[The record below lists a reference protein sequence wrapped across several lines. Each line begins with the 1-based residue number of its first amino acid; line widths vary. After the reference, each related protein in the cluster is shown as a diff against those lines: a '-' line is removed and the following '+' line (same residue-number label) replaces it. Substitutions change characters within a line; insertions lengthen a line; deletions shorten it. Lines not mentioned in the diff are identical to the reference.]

1 MAEVFTKPS
10 RRITNMVAKEL
21 RLIVKDKV
29 ALLLIFML
37 PAALIG
43 MLWWV
48 TDMSDMGGISMGGGG
63 GFGGGG
69 GDSTTNQTSTTDV
82 TDITNTTTTEEESD
96 GLILGLVD
104 LDTTRTYDGPD
115 LSENFTD
122 TLESFVDELIIFET
136 EEEAYRNLYEKN
148 IAGYVVIPDGFEQ
161 NLTLNEPTY
170 IEVHVDAS
178 DFIGESTVQGIVSGA
193 AILFRVSKLWIR
205 SEVFPNM
212 IIEFSPEGGYLESVF
227 GSFIIVF
234 SAYLGIAMTAAQSIV
249 GDIPLRRMLLTP
261 TNRLEVI
268 VAKVFGYLIIGFF
281 QSLLLITLW
290 VVVFDLNLNTSFLT
304 LVAIMSMIALTGS
317 TTGLLISSVAGT
329 RLQANQIFLFVL
341 FGSIILAGFF
351 IDVGILDEILPLNQ
365 GMKLLV
371 DTAFKGLSLF
381 DVWLPT
387 VKLLAFSVGAI
398 FASSY
403 IFGKKPTLG

>member
-10 RRITNMVAKEL
+10 RRIRNMVAKEL

-43 MLWWV
+43 MLWWA
-48 TDMSDMGGISMGGGG
+48 TDSSEMGDVEIGGDSGG
-63 GFGGGG
+63 GFGGGLQNA
-69 GDSTTNQTSTTDV
+69 TV
-82 TDITNTTTTEEESD
+82 PEPTNTTLPEEESTGVVV
-96 GLILGLVD
+96 GLID
-104 LDTTRTYDGPD
+104 LDTTRMYDGED
-115 LSENFTD
+115 LSENFTK
-122 TLESFVDELIIFET
+122 TLERLVDELIIYED
-136 EEEAYRNLYEKN
+136 EELAYRDLYQKK
-148 IAGYVVIPDGFEQ
+148 IDGYVVIPDGFER

-170 IEVHVDAS
+170 VEVHVDAS
-178 DFIGESTVQGIVSGA
+178 DFIKESSVQGVVSGA

-212 IIEFSPEGGYLESVF
+212 IIEFAPKGGFLESIF

-234 SAYLGIAMTAAQSIV
+234 SAYLGIAMTASQSIV

-268 VAKVFGYLIIGFF
+268 VAKVIGYVIIGFF
-281 QSLLLITLW
+281 QSLLLIALW
-290 VVVFDLNLNTSFLT
+290 VIVFGLNLNTSFLT
-304 LVAIMSMIALTGS
+304 LVAIMSLIALTGS
-317 TTGLLISSVAGT
+317 TTGLLISSISGT

-341 FGSIILAGFF
+341 FGSVILAGFF
-351 IDVGILDEILPLNQ
+351 IDVGVLDEILPLNQ
-365 GMKLLV
+365 GMRLLV
-371 DTAFKGLSLF
+371 DTAFKGLSLL
-381 DVWLPT
+381 DVWLPIA
-387 VKLLAFSVGAI
+387 KLLAFSVGAV
-398 FASSY
+398 FVAAY

>member
-29 ALLLIFML
+29 ALMLIFLL
-37 PAALIG
+37 PAVLIG
-43 MLWWV
+43 MLYWV
-48 TDMSDMGGISMGGGG
+48 TNESDMGGIDMGGG

-69 GDSTTNQTSTTDV
+69 GGGTGDTTNV
-82 TDITNTTTTEEESD
+82 TDITDVATNTTEEED
-96 GLILGLVD
+96 GLKIGLVD

-115 LSENFTD
+115 LSENFTSS
-122 TLESFVDELIIFET
+122 LESFVDELIIYET
-136 EEEAYRNLYEKN
+136 EDEAYRDLYEKK

-161 NLTLNEPTY
+161 NLTLNVPTY

-193 AILFRVSKLWIR
+193 TILFRVSKLWIR

-212 IIEFSPEGGYLESVF
+212 VIEFSPEGGYLESVF

-268 VAKVFGYLIIGFF
+268 VAKVLGYVIIGFF

-290 VVVFDLNLNTSFLT
+290 IIVFGLNLNTSFMT
-304 LVAIMSMIALTGS
+304 LVIIMSLIALTGS
-317 TTGLLISSVAGT
+317 TTGLLISSISGT

-351 IDVGILDEILPLNQ
+351 IDVG
-365 GMKLLV
+365 V
-371 DTAFKGLSLF
+371 
-381 DVWLPT
+381 
-387 VKLLAFSVGAI
+387 
-398 FASSY
+398 
-403 IFGKKPTLG
+403 

>member
-48 TDMSDMGGISMGGGG
+48 TDMSDMGGIRMGGGG

-69 GDSTTNQTSTTDV
+69 DTTIDLTNTTDV
-82 TDITNTTTTEEESD
+82 TDVTNTTEEESD
-96 GLILGLVD
+96 GTILGLVD
-104 LDTTRTYDGPD
+104 LDTTRTFDGPD
-115 LSENFTD
+115 LSENFTK
-122 TLESFVDELIIFET
+122 TLENFVDELIIYENESAAF
-136 EEEAYRNLYEKN
+136 RNLYEKK

-170 IEVHVDAS
+170 VEVHVDAS
-178 DFIGESTVQGIVSGA
+178 DFIQESTVQGLVSGA

-205 SEVFPNM
+205 SEVFPN
-212 IIEFSPEGGYLESVF
+212 ILIEFSPEGGYLESVF

-249 GDIPLRRMLLTP
+249 GDTPLRRMLLTP

-268 VAKVFGYLIIGFF
+268 VAKVLGYVIIGFF

-290 VVVFDLNLNTSFLT
+290 VVIFELNLNTSFLT
-304 LVAIMSMIALTGS
+304 LVVIMSLVALTGS

-351 IDVGILDEILPLNQ
+351 IEVGFLDEILPLNQ
-365 GMKLLV
+365 GMKLLI

-387 VKLLAFSVGAI
+387 VKLLGFSVFAI
-398 FASSY
+398 LASSF